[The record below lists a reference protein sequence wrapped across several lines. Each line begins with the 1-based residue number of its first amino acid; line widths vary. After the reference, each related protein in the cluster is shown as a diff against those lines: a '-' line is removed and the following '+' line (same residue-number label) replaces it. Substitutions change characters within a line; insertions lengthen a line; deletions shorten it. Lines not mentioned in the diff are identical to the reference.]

1 MKEIEK
7 LTRPQKDAFDNLLAQ
22 ELNIPSEN
30 CSADT
35 CAVEVH
41 GDEIINSKTQ
51 KEG

>member
-7 LTRPQKDAFDNLLAQ
+7 LTRPQKDAFDNLLAK
-22 ELNIPSEN
+22 ESNIPSDN
-30 CSADT
+30 CSVDT